1 MAHLDYNGV
10 PLAVDSI
17 VRNSCGTE
25 FGVISLITYPKP
37 SDRHQEVV
45 VFNVTHGVSAYSP
58 HELVFIA
65 RRSDRVAQ
73 LGEALLL
80 SRTEAVTCMHGIQT
94 ALMEDESWDH
104 DLAHALRLELVNA
117 QKLTQELRALDP
129 TSDYLSR

>member
-10 PLAVDSI
+10 PLAIDSI

-37 SDRHQEVV
+37 SDKREEVV
-45 VFNVTHGVSAYSP
+45 LFNVVHGVSVCAPS
-58 HELVFIA
+58 ELVFIS

-73 LGEALLL
+73 LSEALLL
-80 SRTEAVTCMHGIQT
+80 SRAEAVTCMHGIQT

-117 QKLTQELRALDP
+117 RDLANEIRALDP
-129 TSDYLSR
+129 TSDYLTR